1 MTQPHPHLGATYRL
15 TQTGD
20 AFAVEVSAP
29 GMAPTTI
36 TGFATKATAERWI
49 AEHREAVAAG
59 RPIRPSFRRSG
70 KAT

>member
-1 MTQPHPHLGATYRL
+1 MTQPHPHLGAAYRL
-15 TQTGD
+15 TQSGD
-20 AFAVEVSAP
+20 AFAVEVSVP

-36 TGFATKATAERWI
+36 SGCATMASAERWI

-59 RPIRPSFRRSG
+59 RPVRPLFRRSG